1 MKNLRVCVFQ
11 RSNIMLPVV
20 TVCAAVS
27 IIAQNTNSFSLSEKD
42 LGYQHTCL
50 PTYKVF
56 PSKQVLYSEL
66 SHGVCVIVQGKPG
79 QDV

>member
-1 MKNLRVCVFQ
+1 
-11 RSNIMLPVV
+11 MLPVV
-20 TVCAAVS
+20 VCAAVS
-27 IIAQNTNSFSLSEKD
+27 IIVQNTKSFFLPEKD
-42 LGYQHTCL
+42 LGYQQICL